1 VVVLFI
7 RKNSIS
13 LGVNANLRP
22 YKRKRE
28 NDWGGGGGGGEY
40 MKPRHVFF
48 IIRNLESPQRIE
60 VSSFYKFKLILFPE
74 QFREGWG

>member
-1 VVVLFI
+1 MVVLFI

-28 NDWGGGGGGGEY
+28 NDWGGGGGWGEY